1 MSTTSPSR
9 WLTSSPIPTHTSIL
23 WALTIV
29 VLIKYAIFAL
39 EFGTIEGE
47 GGPFAVYTAL
57 YPPPEVSLSFV
68 SSTRNIQANALPVRR
83 RNETTEL

>member
-1 MSTTSPSR
+1 M
-9 WLTSSPIPTHTSIL
+9 PIHPSIL

-57 YPPPEVSLSFV
+57 YPPPEASLSSV
-68 SSTRNIQANALPVRR
+68 SSTRNSQANDLPIRR
-83 RNETTEL
+83 QNETTEL